1 MKEVQQLLG
10 FRLKNIRKSKKI
22 SQEELAE
29 LMDISVTSI
38 SNIETGKRAISL
50 KTLEKLSKV
59 LNIKIYELFLF
70 SIPFALE
77 CLVIALNIILHLFNC
92 CSEIVRTLIDK
103 CFQAYPSTIVLH

>member
-1 MKEVQQLLG
+1 MQQLLG

-70 SIPFALE
+70 NNIDPKEKILE
-77 CLVIALNIILHLFNC
+77 QIYSNLESKNIKNNIEKL
-92 CSEIVRTLIDK
+92 LIIERLTTYLKD
-103 CFQAYPSTIVLH
+103 I